1 MQNESHWMDS
11 TSLVF
16 SLFVIALAGV
26 WVVHTGT
33 LETSLTAS
41 NNATWY
47 LIRSFGITSY
57 IMLTLSVMWG
67 LALSSAAVKNWS
79 PGPLTMLIHST
90 ISWLSLAFGMV
101 HGLLLMVD
109 KYFTYKITDVL
120 IPFAGPYRPL
130 AVGLGTTAFWILVI
144 VTPSFALKKRLFS
157 YRAWKT
163 LHYMSYVAFLLV
175 TAHALTAG
183 TDAKNIGF
191 RLLLGLSLVLTVILL
206 GYRIGIKQAAGS
218 KPNHARP
225 PAARAVAEKSPSE
238 SPSTRHPLPQGED

>member
-26 WVVHTGT
+26 WLVHTGT

-47 LIRSFGITSY
+47 LIRSFGITAY
-57 IMLTLSVMWG
+57 ILLTLSVMWG

-79 PGPLTMLIHST
+79 PGPLTMLLHST
-90 ISWLSLAFGMV
+90 ISWLSLVFGLV
-101 HGLLLMVD
+101 HGLLLMAD
-109 KYFTYKITDVL
+109 KYFTYRITDVL

-157 YRAWKT
+157 YRVWKT
-163 LHYMSYVAFLLV
+163 LHYTSYVAFLLV
-175 TAHALTAG
+175 TAHALAAG

-191 RLLLGLSLVLTVILL
+191 RLLLGLSLLLSVLLL
-206 GYRIGIKQAAGS
+206 SYRISIKRSSGS
-218 KPNHARP
+218 KPNHARSQVS
-225 PAARAVAEKSPSE
+225 ARAAAGRSDA
-238 SPSTRHPLPQGED
+238 TRQSLTPGED